1 MTISPGLILSGL
13 LEGLSMRFT
22 KFRDSFVVGMM
33 VAVSLSFGTNRSA
46 WAIEAPDAILALW
59 FPLLGKDLASH
70 PKDSIEHA
78 IWLIQRGQF
87 NEAEKILGQ
96 TQEQSRLGA
105 TGMWVWEHLDRIRD
119 TTVDVIPAYLAD
131 SKFNSEP
138 KLRFGDAISKEMR
151 NSLTNQKANN
161 AGFWFRH
168 AFETCLNHVPWEHV
182 NRIVHLVNGQL
193 DSEFAGEMPD
203 VKRRCTEQ
211 RPYAVAAASQYLP
224 TFTPYFDGLL
234 NAAALPPEEIDERAL
249 AYGRL
254 ARIATDRKDV
264 CAEGFFNMLHGDVL
278 AAPGASPLMLGIR
291 GDWSQA
297 VNESLP
303 GAQQIVAKMRSVDFE
318 AANSSYKKAQVQLEA
333 CRDGSFAHWVGVRRA
348 YLSYRNGEVDSAKQY
363 EIAAQQ
369 AKTHGD
375 SRIAQVAMAT
385 AGMLSG
391 SRPLVHT
398 AVNDA
403 VTTGDFGAAMTIRHV
418 AQILG
423 DGLEKSGH
431 DADRAI
437 ALLIGAADVLRDAQ
451 LPGAASEL
459 YLAAA
464 EIFGRN
470 GRVGTQLYFLKEAF
484 NAVSNFSTCNSV
496 VRKQRNCNGI
506 SEIITKSSI
515 QTSVATVSNAL
526 HSAFTTMITREPR
539 QGSWEKLEITSRADT
554 ERTTDVLGDVV
565 VTKGESQAA
574 NLKKKAI
581 SAQSRNE
588 ILIEALSMS
597 TQASQTAKN
606 CQEKVAIQ
614 KKIQRLSDDPTL
626 QEQLLA
632 FRTVARCDPGVAQE
646 LRKLV
651 RAADPIRQI
660 NSAMQANVGESPFE
674 WKMQQMDAVQLIDL
688 MCAAAYYLG
697 EYDLLMQWL
706 TKLSDVPTSFA
717 DGTTLTFNK
726 QWYSGL
732 IASTQGKHAESLAM
746 LQELL
751 GHVYLTL
758 NPRVRPLVL
767 SAIIQTEILAGDT
780 TRSFGAYL
788 RWQQEV
794 VNQRQ
799 ILTGVRPSKPESAE
813 LAQLERRVGLGE
825 AMSAQDDQRI
835 RALIQR
841 VPLRNETLDTK
852 LTVDA
857 IGNAIPS
864 DDSLV
869 IYFMGRRYAAAWI
882 REPGKNFVLVN
893 LTDDVDTL
901 IEEINTYSSSVQ
913 AAATGWRKDGERLYA
928 KLIAPLGPLTGKRIV
943 IVPGLLMERLPF
955 DALTKGDSLT
965 FGQEKTV
972 VMLPNLLLASKPPA
986 MTDAAAKPL
995 VVGVNGDG
1003 LTSAVAEAQAV
1014 ANSLGTEAF
1023 VGPSARFE
1031 TIGPLLANAT
1041 VVHFAT
1047 HASFDLSNPFAS
1059 RIEMNDS
1066 SKPIP
1071 GWWLFR
1077 QPINARLVALSAC
1090 ETAQVGAG
1098 QGELFPSGL
1107 FMSPSLA
1114 EAFHIAGAQ
1123 YVVGTLWQVSDGLAK
1138 PLMTN
1143 FYQELKRSG
1152 GDVGLALSNAKRTLI
1167 KDGQANAAQL
1177 GAFQVSVRSL
1187 ADLSIQ
1193 R

>member
-1 MTISPGLILSGL
+1 MGLTRI
-13 LEGLSMRFT
+13 RY
-22 KFRDSFVVGMM
+22 SFVVGMM

-59 FPLLGKDLASH
+59 FPLLGKDFANH
-70 PKDSIEHA
+70 PKDSLEHA
-78 IWLIQRGQF
+78 IWLTQRGQF

-96 TQEQSRLGA
+96 MQEQSRLGP

-131 SKFNSEP
+131 SQFNSEP
-138 KLRFGDAISKEMR
+138 KLRFGDAISNEMR
-151 NSLTNQKANN
+151 NPLTNLKANN
-161 AGFWFRH
+161 AGFWLRH

-182 NRIVHLVNGQL
+182 NRLVHLVNGQL

-203 VKRRCTEQ
+203 VKRICTEQ
-211 RPYAVAAASQYLP
+211 RQNAVAASLQYLP
-224 TFTPYFDGLL
+224 TFARYFDGLL

-249 AYGRL
+249 AYDRL
-254 ARIATDRKDV
+254 ARIAADRKDV

-291 GDWSQA
+291 GDWS
-297 VNESLP
+297 
-303 GAQQIVAKMRSVDFE
+303 GAKDPTPAAQHIVAKMRSVDFE
-318 AANSSYKKAQVQLEA
+318 AANSSYKKAQVQLET

-348 YLSYRNGEVDSAKQY
+348 YLSYRKGDVNSAKQY
-363 EIAAQQ
+363 EIAARQ

-375 SRIAQVAMAT
+375 SRVVQVAMAT
-385 AGMLSG
+385 AGMLSS

-423 DGLEKSGH
+423 EGLEKSGH

-437 ALLIGAADVLRDAQ
+437 ALLVGTADALRDAQ

-459 YLAAA
+459 YLTAAA
-464 EIFGRN
+464 IFDRN
-470 GRVGTQLYFLKEAF
+470 GRVGTQLYFLKEAL
-484 NAVSNFSTCNSV
+484 NAVSKFSICNSV
-496 VRKQRNCNGI
+496 VRKQRNCDGI
-506 SEIITKSSI
+506 SEMITKGSI
-515 QTSVATVSNAL
+515 RTSVATVSNAL

-539 QGSWEKLEITSRADT
+539 QGSWEKLELTSRADT
-554 ERTTDVLGDVV
+554 QRTTDALTDVV
-565 VTKGESQAA
+565 VTKGENQAEK
-574 NLKKKAI
+574 LKKKAI

-588 ILIEALSMS
+588 ILMEALSMS
-597 TQASQTAKN
+597 TKASQTAKN

-614 KKIQRLSDDPTL
+614 EAIQRLSDDPTL
-626 QEQLLA
+626 QAELLA
-632 FRTVARCDPGVAQE
+632 FRTVARCDSGVAEE

-651 RAADPIRQI
+651 RASDPIRLLMP
-660 NSAMQANVGESPFE
+660 AMHANVGESPFE
-674 WKMQQMDAVQLIDL
+674 LKMRQMHAVQSIDL
-688 MCAAAYYLG
+688 LCLAAFYLG
-697 EYDLLMQWL
+697 EHDLLMQWL
-706 TKLSDVPTSFA
+706 TKLSNVPTSFA
-717 DGTTLTFNK
+717 NATTLSFNK

-732 IASTQGKHAESLAM
+732 IASKQGKHAESRAT
-746 LQELL
+746 LQDLL
-751 GHVYLTL
+751 GHSYLTL
-758 NPRVRPLVL
+758 NPSQRPKGL
-767 SAIIQTEILAGDT
+767 SAIVQTEILAGDT
-780 TRSFGAYL
+780 TRSLEAYL

-799 ILTGVRPSKPESAE
+799 ILTGVRPSTPESAE

-825 AMSAQDDQRI
+825 SINAQDDHRI
-835 RALIQR
+835 RTLIQR

-852 LTVDA
+852 LVIDA
-857 IGNAIPS
+857 IGNAITS

-869 IYFMGRRYAAAWI
+869 IYFMGRRLAAAWV
-882 REPGKNFVLVN
+882 RQPGKNFVLVK

-928 KLIAPLGPLTGKRIV
+928 KLIAPLGPLSGKRIV

-1014 ANSLGTEAF
+1014 ANSLGTEAL

-1077 QPINARLVALSAC
+1077 QPINARLVTLSAC
-1090 ETAQVGAG
+1090 ETAQVSAG

-1114 EAFHIAGAQ
+1114 EAFHVAGAQ
-1123 YVVGTLWQVSDGLAK
+1123 YVVGALWKVNDGLAK

-1143 FYQELKRSG
+1143 FYQELKRSD
-1152 GDVGLALSNAKRTLI
+1152 GDVGHALSNAKRTLI

-1187 ADLSIQ
+1187 ADLSIPK
-1193 R
+1193 